1 MNQETLKPHSLS
13 MIFESPRIWCEASSL
28 DSPIHTNR
36 PFPHCAAVSKHKNW
50 GRDSSGQFHTAISRK
65 VVSKMCMWQ
74 YRKVIWDMIN
84 TLFLTLKLSNLLYC
98 CFPLALAN
106 IHPWA
111 FRAILSNFFE
121 EGTTQNYPQYLSG
134 LSRALFPTTFLGIT
148 VYKSLYFVHPSLELA
163 PLFTGMQERSITYSV
178 WFIFANC

>member
-13 MIFESPRIWCEASSL
+13 MIFESTRIWCEASSL

-36 PFPHCAAVSKHKNW
+36 PFPHCAPVSKHNNW

-84 TLFLTLKLSNLLYC
+84 TLFLTLKLSNLL
-98 CFPLALAN
+98 LL
-106 IHPWA
+106 
-111 FRAILSNFFE
+111 LSFNTRKHNVIGVIGRLSVKPRCYWLWRLVISNWCVSIRLLSQLNSRLLLVKLMVSSPVVLE
-121 EGTTQNYPQYLSG
+121 YLD
-134 LSRALFPTTFLGIT
+134 LLDL
-148 VYKSLYFVHPSLELA
+148 VNKSFVRL
-163 PLFTGMQERSITYSV
+163 
-178 WFIFANC
+178 W